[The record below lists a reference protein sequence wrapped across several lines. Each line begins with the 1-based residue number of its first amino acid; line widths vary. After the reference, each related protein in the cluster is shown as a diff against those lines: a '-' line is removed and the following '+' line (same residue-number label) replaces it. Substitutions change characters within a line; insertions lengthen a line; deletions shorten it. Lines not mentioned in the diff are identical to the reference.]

1 MEGIH
6 DGKCLTPYSYIQIF
20 TIKELISLQ
29 SIASHNKTY
38 KIPTRL
44 KQWLSWGLIPW

>member
-20 TIKELISLQ
+20 TIKELNLSP
-29 SIASHNKTY
+29 KY
-38 KIPTRL
+38 CIP
-44 KQWLSWGLIPW
+44 QQDIPDSY